1 MRGASAPLLFWG
13 YPPMNFDWNY
23 LFSLV
28 LYPDFW
34 RATAL
39 VAWLGVLTWVIGT
52 VLGFLLALARQSSLR
67 AVRWFAK
74 TYIWLFRSLPLLVL
88 LIFVYNMPQFM
99 PALGPVLSV
108 PVWAGLIALVISETA
123 YLAVVQLAGL
133 IAVDQGQHE
142 AAHALGVRPV
152 GKYRHIIL
160 PQAIRVALP
169 SLGNEFITIVKLTS
183 LVSVISLAEILLVGQ
198 RLYTRNFMVIETLV
212 AVSFYYVLVVSI
224 FSFFL
229 SRLEGRLDIS
239 RMTGAEIAVPAAV
252 AQANVASNERR
263 VGEEVVVGVD
273 GISKSFGDKR
283 ALSDVSLQ
291 VRKGEVLSIIG
302 PSGSGKTTLIRTIN
316 ALQDIDDGRITL
328 DGNEWI
334 TADAKGYRMV
344 PDFHH
349 RVTCLG
355 MVFQSFNLF
364 PHMTALE
371 NVTFGP
377 RYHGNRD
384 KQAVRAAAM
393 NHLARVGLAAHAN
406 KYPHQLSGGQKQRVA
421 IARALAM
428 DPEIMLF
435 DEPTSALDPELVGEV
450 LQVIEGLAREGM
462 TMVIVT
468 HEMRFVSRVSD
479 RVVMMENG
487 HVVVN
492 MTAQE
497 LESSPADS
505 RIQQF
510 MRQS

>member
-1 MRGASAPLLFWG
+1 
-13 YPPMNFDWNY
+13 MNFDWNY

-52 VLGFLLALARQSSLR
+52 VLGFLLALARQSRLR

-88 LIFVYNMPQFM
+88 LIFVYNLPQFM

-108 PVWAGLIALVISETA
+108 PFWAGLIALVISETA
-123 YLAVVQLAGL
+123 YLAEIHRAGL

-229 SRLEGRLDIS
+229 ARLEGSLDIS

-252 AQANVASNERR
+252 AQGSAAGSERR
-263 VGEEVVVGVD
+263 VGEEVVVGID

-328 DGNEWI
+328 DGDEWI

-492 MTAQE
+492 MTAEE

>member
-1 MRGASAPLLFWG
+1 
-13 YPPMNFDWNY
+13 MNFDWNY

-108 PVWAGLIALVISETA
+108 PFWAGLIALVISETA
-123 YLAVVQLAGL
+123 YLAEIHRAGL
-133 IAVDQGQHE
+133 IAVDPGQHE

-229 SRLEGRLDIS
+229 ARLEGRLDIS
-239 RMTGAEIAVPAAV
+239 RMTGAEIAVPTAV

-263 VGEEVVVGVD
+263 VGEEVVVGID
-273 GISKSFGDKR
+273 GIVKSFGDKR
-283 ALSDVSLQ
+283 ALADVSLQ

-316 ALQDIDDGRITL
+316 ALQDIDNGRITL

-492 MTAQE
+492 MTADE
-497 LESSPADS
+497 LESSPSDS

>member
-1 MRGASAPLLFWG
+1 
-13 YPPMNFDWNY
+13 MNFDWNY

-52 VLGFLLALARQSSLR
+52 VLGFLLALARQSRLR

-88 LIFVYNMPQFM
+88 LIFVYNLPQFM

-108 PVWAGLIALVISETA
+108 PFWAGLIALVISETA
-123 YLAVVQLAGL
+123 YLAEIHRAGL

-229 SRLEGRLDIS
+229 ARLEGRLDIS
-239 RMTGAEIAVPAAV
+239 RMTGAEIAVPAAA
-252 AQANVASNERR
+252 AQASADGTTRR
-263 VGEEVVVGVD
+263 VGEEVVVGID
-273 GISKSFGDKR
+273 GITKSFGDKR
-283 ALSDVSLQ
+283 ALADVSLQ

-344 PDFHH
+344 SDFHH

-492 MTAQE
+492 MTADE

>member
-1 MRGASAPLLFWG
+1 
-13 YPPMNFDWNY
+13 
-23 LFSLV
+23 
-28 LYPDFW
+28 
-34 RATAL
+34 
-39 VAWLGVLTWVIGT
+39 
-52 VLGFLLALARQSSLR
+52 
-67 AVRWFAK
+67 
-74 TYIWLFRSLPLLVL
+74 
-88 LIFVYNMPQFM
+88 
-99 PALGPVLSV
+99 
-108 PVWAGLIALVISETA
+108 
-123 YLAVVQLAGL
+123 
-133 IAVDQGQHE
+133 
-142 AAHALGVRPV
+142 
-152 GKYRHIIL
+152 
-160 PQAIRVALP
+160 VALP

-239 RMTGAEIAVPAAV
+239 RMTGVEIAAPTAAV
-252 AQANVASNERR
+252 QAGAAGKERR
-263 VGEEVVVGVD
+263 VGEEVVVGID
-273 GISKSFGDKR
+273 GITKSFGDKR
-283 ALSDVSLQ
+283 ALANVSLQ

-316 ALQDIDDGRITL
+316 ALQDIDSGRIAL

-450 LQVIEGLAREGM
+450 LQVIEGLASEGM

-492 MTAQE
+492 MTAEE
-497 LESSPADS
+497 LENSPVDS

>member
-1 MRGASAPLLFWG
+1 
-13 YPPMNFDWNY
+13 MNFDWNY
-23 LFSLV
+23 LFSLT

-108 PVWAGLIALVISETA
+108 PFWAGLIALVISETA
-123 YLAVVQLAGL
+123 YLAEIHRAGL

-212 AVSFYYVLVVSI
+212 AVSFYYVLVVSV

-239 RMTGAEIAVPAAV
+239 RMTGVEIAVPTAAV
-252 AQANVASNERR
+252 QSGAAGKERR
-263 VGEEVVVGVD
+263 VGEEVVVGID
-273 GISKSFGDKR
+273 GITKSFGDKR
-283 ALSDVSLQ
+283 ALANVSLQ

-316 ALQDIDDGRITL
+316 ALQDIDSGRIAL

-450 LQVIEGLAREGM
+450 LQVIEGLASEGM

-492 MTAQE
+492 MTADE
-497 LESSPADS
+497 LENSPVDS

-510 MRQS
+510 MRQR